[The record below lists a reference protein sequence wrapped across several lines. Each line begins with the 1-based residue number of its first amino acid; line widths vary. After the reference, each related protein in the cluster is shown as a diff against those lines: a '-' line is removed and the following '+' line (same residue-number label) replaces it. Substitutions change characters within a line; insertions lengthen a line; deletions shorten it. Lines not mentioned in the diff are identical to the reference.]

1 MSGTENFNIYS
12 RFPWANIRI
21 VLVETSHPGNIGA
34 VARAMKNMQL
44 QSLYLVRP
52 KQFPDSHAMAR
63 SSGAFDLLNNAVVC
77 DSLAEAVSDCRL
89 VIAASARSRSI
100 PWPTT
105 SAPQAA
111 EKLIKQA
118 LQSPVAL
125 VFGREDRGLNNEEL
139 DHCNFMV
146 QLPAN
151 PEFSSLNIAA
161 AVQVFSYEIRKTFL
175 AEQAMVQQEKNQRQ
189 QPSGAESLKLAE
201 PAEDNDSPASSMNM
215 QRLFNHLEATLVQ
228 VNFMPAHRTRTLMR
242 KLMRFFYKS
251 QISEEEVSIFR
262 GILSE
267 LNRLSILNEDLKRQ
281 LHESDNIQSGQL
293 RSDNHKS
300 DHIKLMSQNGKLE
313 HGKG

>member
-63 SSGAFDLLNNAVVC
+63 SSGAFDLLNDAVVC

-118 LQSPVAL
+118 LQAPVAL

-175 AEQAMVQQEKNQRQ
+175 AEQAMFPQQENIQHQ
-189 QPSGAESLKLAE
+189 QSDDTESGKLAE
-201 PAEDNDSPASSMNM
+201 AAEENDSP
-215 QRLFNHLEATLVQ
+215 
-228 VNFMPAHRTRTLMR
+228 
-242 KLMRFFYKS
+242 
-251 QISEEEVSIFR
+251 
-262 GILSE
+262 
-267 LNRLSILNEDLKRQ
+267 
-281 LHESDNIQSGQL
+281 
-293 RSDNHKS
+293 
-300 DHIKLMSQNGKLE
+300 
-313 HGKG
+313 